1 MISLCMCPHSPP
13 SPNLDNELLMV
24 ILWYESF
31 TTPQMSCYATTND
44 SSKWSK
50 PSRASNRTT
59 TTTTTRMQSP
69 RIKNMRV
76 WLNKNCWQLVL
87 REGPPPPDLSYPN
100 HVWFCRT
107 KNIKTAAILT
117 SQIYNNC
124 FCACMVY
131 IEHLQKHSCIFIS
144 TYYITRAASS
154 ITTVYTLGK

>member
-24 ILWYESF
+24 ILLYESF

-76 WLNKNCWQLVL
+76 WLNNNCWQLVL
-87 REGPPPPDLSYPN
+87 REGPDLSYPN
-100 HVWFCRT
+100 HVWFCRN

>member
-87 REGPPPPDLSYPN
+87 REGPPPDLSYPN
-100 HVWFCRT
+100 HVWFCRN

-131 IEHLQKHSCIFIS
+131 IEHLQKHFCIFIS

>member
-87 REGPPPPDLSYPN
+87 REGPPPDLSYPN
-100 HVWFCRT
+100 HVWFCRN